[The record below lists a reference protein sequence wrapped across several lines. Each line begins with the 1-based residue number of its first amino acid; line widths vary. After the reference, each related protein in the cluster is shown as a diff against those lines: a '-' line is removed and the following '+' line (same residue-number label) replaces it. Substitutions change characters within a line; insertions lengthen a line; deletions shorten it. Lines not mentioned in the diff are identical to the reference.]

1 MNRLHRR
8 ILQTFT
14 WCCLAALLSGCDGL
28 LSTSNRRPD
37 IARVVVTGTS
47 NVPLRLITS
56 TNFTAA
62 PNFETGAYDVTF
74 GSYDSDDLELPIERT
89 VQLNTDRFIAR
100 LVHLSEDEADAAD
113 VVMEVYLDGALAYRQ
128 QAIMVDSFL
137 DSIHVF

>member
-1 MNRLHRR
+1 MTRLHRR
-8 ILQTFT
+8 ILHAFT
-14 WCCLAALLSGCDGL
+14 WFCLAALLSGCDGL

-56 TNFTAA
+56 TNFTAT
-62 PNFETGAYDVTF
+62 PNFETGVYDVTF
-74 GSYDSDDLELPIERT
+74 GSFDSDDLELPIERT
-89 VQLNTDRFIAR
+89 VNLNTDRFIAR

-113 VVMEVYLDGALAYRQ
+113 IVMEVYLDGALAYRQ
-128 QAIMVDSFL
+128 EAVLVDSFL